1 MGFIGK
7 NRGKAIKSGGGG
19 GSFSRSDISWLG
31 LNNTLVADPG
41 VGPSGHEA
49 SGGIVSEYTDPG
61 PGDVYRAHIFNTSG
75 TFDVTIVDP
84 GVANGSVDIMAIAG
98 GGGGGNGANNS
109 HSGNGG
115 GGAGGMFVVTS
126 YPIAVNPY
134 TITIGGGG
142 SSISG
147 RNPQNGTNGPHRR
160 GSDTTIADP
169 TGTLLTSKGGGAG
182 GNASQPSPVGSPI
195 PSVAPTGWPASG
207 VPGGCGGGLGG
218 WPGSDTGSGRGQA
231 SQPTQNPGVSNL
243 TNYGYAGGLGTDMD
257 AYGDSGGGGG
267 GTGGQGQNYSPDGN
281 QNGGVGTNNNYS
293 TGSNISYGGGGAG
306 SSGHGMP
313 TGNGSA
319 SDGGGDVGGPTQ
331 PGSAAVNRGG
341 GGGAYGQFNQQ
352 NVQLNGGSGY
362 CVIRYKI
369 ATLTATARATGGLV
383 SFYGGK
389 TIHQFNSTGTF
400 ATEPNWVAATVEYCC
415 VGGGGAGGNHNYRG
429 GGGGAGAMR
438 TGTLPIGAH
447 PQSITATVGAGGVA
461 ATPTSAGDPLRGS
474 STTFGPTITAL
485 YGGGG
490 GGWPSEA
497 GSTGGSG
504 GGAGGNPGNSG
515 YAGDGDPYPGSG
527 LASSPTNGW
536 GNDGATAS
544 GPTSIAQG
552 CGGGGAG
559 ADGNTNQP
567 WPDNSTGLGGMGL
580 QIPSTFRDPFSN
592 IGTNC
597 PAPLLPAPFSSEC
610 DTGYGWL
617 AGGGNA
623 GGYPPEVNPYIG
635 SQVPVGGGGLGGWRG
650 NGTPAPEQSP
660 LPYGPAGGYEEGYP
674 GQVNTGSGGGGS
686 SSGDQ
691 SGDRTNTS
699 GKGGSGIILV
709 AYPS

>member
-7 NRGKAIKSGGGG
+7 NRGKAIKTGGGG
-19 GSFSRSDISWLG
+19 GSFSRSDLSWLG

-41 VGPSGHEA
+41 QASSGHIA
-49 SGGIVSEYTDPG
+49 SGGVISEYTDPG
-61 PGDVYRAHIFNTSG
+61 PGDVYRAHTFNSSG
-75 TFDVTIVDP
+75 TFDVTEIDT
-84 GVANGSVDIMAIAG
+84 GVANSEVDIMGIAG
-98 GGGGGNGANNS
+98 GGGGGNAANPG

-115 GGAGGMFVVTS
+115 AGAGGMFVVTT

-147 RNPQNGTNGPHRR
+147 RRTSSGVDGPFRK

-169 TGTLLTSKGGGAG
+169 TGTLLTAKGGGAG
-182 GNASQPSPVGSPI
+182 GNASQPQPI
-195 PSVAPTGWPASG
+195 TNFNNWAPAGT
-207 VPGGCGGGLGG
+207 PGGCSGGNGG
-218 WPGSDTGSGRGQA
+218 WPGSDNTYPSE

-243 TNYGYAGGLGTDMD
+243 TNYGYKGGLGTDMD
-257 AYGDSGGGGG
+257 GYGDSGGGGG
-267 GTGGQGQNYSPDGN
+267 GTGSAGGNYSPDGT
-281 QNGGVGTNNNYS
+281 QNGGSGTANAYS
-293 TGSNISYGGGGAG
+293 TGSNITYGGGGAG

-313 TGNGSA
+313 AGNGSA
-319 SDGGGDVGGPTQ
+319 SDGGGDVGTPTS

-341 GGGAYGQFNQQ
+341 GGGAFGAYTTLD
-352 NVQLNGGSGY
+352 VQLNGGSGY

-369 ATLTATARATGGLV
+369 ASLEATARATGGVV
-383 SFYGGK
+383 SFYNGK
-389 TIHQFNSTGTF
+389 TIHQFNSSGTF
-400 ATEPNWVAATVEYCC
+400 ATQPNWVAANVEYCV
-415 VGGGGAGGNHNYRG
+415 VGGGGAGGNYNYRG

-447 PQSITATVGAGGVA
+447 PQSVTATVGGGGVCS
-461 ATPTSAGDPLRGS
+461 TPTSTGDPLRGTS
-474 STTFGPTITAL
+474 STFGPITSL

-504 GGAGGNPGNSG
+504 GGAGGNPGNTGYSG
-515 YAGDGDPYPGSG
+515 SGDTYGGVG
-527 LASSPTNGW
+527 LASSPPNGW

-544 GPTSIAQG
+544 APSSIEQG

-580 QIPSTFRDPFSN
+580 QVPSSFRNPFSN

-623 GGYPPEVNPYIG
+623 GGYPPAVNPYIATT
-635 SQVPVGGGGLGGWRG
+635 VPVGGGGLGGYRG
-650 NGTPAPEQSP
+650 PGTPAPEQSP

-686 SSGDQ
+686 SSSDQ
-691 SGDRTNTS
+691 SGDRVNTS

>member
-31 LNNTLVADPG
+31 LNRTLVADPG
-41 VGPSGHEA
+41 LASSGHEA
-49 SGGIVSEYTDPG
+49 SGGVISEYTDPG
-61 PGDVYRAHIFNTSG
+61 PGDVYRAHIFNSSG
-75 TFDVTIVDP
+75 TFDVTAVDT
-84 GVANGSVDIMAIAG
+84 GIANSEVDIMAIAG
-98 GGGGGNGANNS
+98 GGGGGNAANPG

-115 GGAGGMFVVTS
+115 GGAGGMFVVTT
-126 YPIAVNPY
+126 YPIAINPY

-147 RNPQNGTNGPHRR
+147 RKTSSGTDGSYRR

-169 TGTLLTSKGGGAG
+169 TGTLLTAKGGGAG
-182 GNASQPSPVGSPI
+182 GNASQPSPLS
-195 PSVAPTGWPASG
+195 APGAWAPAG
-207 VPGGCGGGLGG
+207 TPGGCSGGNGG
-218 WPGSDTGSGRGQA
+218 WPGSDNTQPA
-231 SQPTQNPGVSNL
+231 STQPTQNPGVSNL
-243 TNYGYAGGLGTDMD
+243 TNYAGRGGLGTDMD
-257 AYGDSGGGGG
+257 GYGDSGGGGG
-267 GTGGQGQNYSPDGN
+267 GTGGDGGDYSPSGT

-313 TGNGSA
+313 AGNGSA
-319 SDGGGDVGGPTQ
+319 SDGGGDVGTPTQ
-331 PGSAAVNRGG
+331 SGAAAVNRGG
-341 GGGAYGQFNQQ
+341 GGGAFGAYTTTD
-352 NVQLNGGSGY
+352 VQLNGGSGY

-369 ATLTATARATGGLV
+369 ASLESTARATGGLV
-383 SFYGGK
+383 SFYNGK
-389 TIHQFNSTGTF
+389 TIHQFNSSGTF
-400 ATEPNWVAATVEYCC
+400 ATQPNWAATTVEYCV
-415 VGGGGAGGNHNYRG
+415 VGGGGAGGNYQYRG
-429 GGGGAGAMR
+429 GGGGAGAMV

-461 ATPTSAGDPLRGS
+461 ADPTSTGNDLRGTS
-474 STTFGPTITAL
+474 STFGPTITAL

-490 GGWPSEA
+490 GGWASEA

-504 GGAGGNPGNSG
+504 GGAGGNPGNTG
-515 YAGDGDPYPGSG
+515 YAGSGDPYPGSG
-527 LASSPTNGW
+527 LASSPPNGW

-544 GPTSIAQG
+544 APTSIAQG

-567 WPDNSTGLGGMGL
+567 YPDNSTGLGGMGL
-580 QIPSTFRDPFSN
+580 QVPSTFRNPKSN

-635 SQVPVGGGGLGGWRG
+635 STVPVGGGGLGGYRG
-650 NGTPAPEQSP
+650 PGTPGPEYAPV
-660 LPYGPAGGYEEGYP
+660 PYGPSTGYEEGYP
-674 GQVNTGSGGGGS
+674 AQVNTGSGGGGS
-686 SSGDQ
+686 SASPQEGQ
-691 SGDRTNTS
+691 RMNTS